1 MPQLAQT
8 APPAPPARRHIPVLD
23 GLRGLAV
30 VLVLLFHLDRLSGA
44 AWPDRVLARLFGA
57 GWVGVDLFFVLSGF
71 LITGILV
78 DTAAQRNFF
87 RNFYA
92 RRALRIF
99 PLYYALLVVGFA
111 VYPTFA
117 PAIHADRDWRLFL
130 DGQWWFWSYLAN
142 IRLAAVGGA
151 QMNFGHLWSVAIE
164 EQFYLVWPLLVWWLS
179 RRTLLAVALS
189 LAVGAFLLRLWML
202 AHGGAAVAV
211 AGVHVP
217 TTPYAVYLLTATRID
232 GLALGAA
239 VALWARGPRGWSP
252 LARWATPAVAASVAV
267 VVAVAWAD
275 RGFGPQARWTQRIG
289 FSAIAILA
297 AALLVRAVT
306 APSSSRTAR
315 VLGHAALRHV
325 GRYSYGLYLV
335 HYPILWWLESFGLRI
350 GRVATLGGSQLPG
363 QVVFFAVAGGASYAA
378 ARLTWICLE
387 RPCLALK
394 RFFEGDAPPAPAYDV
409 APAQLAA

>member
-151 QMNFGHLWSVAIE
+151 PMNFGHLWSVAIE
-164 EQFYLVWPLLVWWLS
+164 EQFYLVWPLLL
-179 RRTLLAVALS
+179 LLAWRLGRRWASPERSALVAASIATAGS
-189 LAVGAFLLRLWML
+189 LV
-202 AHGGAAVAV
+202 
-211 AGVHVP
+211 
-217 TTPYAVYLLTATRID
+217 
-232 GLALGAA
+232 
-239 VALWARGPRGWSP
+239 VALWSG
-252 LARWATPAVAASVAV
+252 AADAGTRSRAS
-267 VVAVAWAD
+267 D
-275 RGFGPQARWTQRIG
+275 
-289 FSAIAILA
+289 A
-297 AALLVRAVT
+297 AKN
-306 APSSSRTAR
+306 
-315 VLGHAALRHV
+315 
-325 GRYSYGLYLV
+325 
-335 HYPILWWLESFGLRI
+335 
-350 GRVATLGGSQLPG
+350 
-363 QVVFFAVAGGASYAA
+363 
-378 ARLTWICLE
+378 
-387 RPCLALK
+387 K
-394 RFFEGDAPPAPAYDV
+394 R
-409 APAQLAA
+409 